1 MKENKLVSGELTL
14 PTWAQVEE
22 ETEDYQHFQF
32 NDHENFEKK
41 LEEIRIKGI
50 YLTISL

>member
-1 MKENKLVSGELTL
+1 MKENKL
-14 PTWAQVEE
+14 PTWAQVDE

-41 LEEIRIKGI
+41 LEEIRINGI